1 MDKNITE
8 LLDFFHIMEYLINS
22 NTHHFLKMA
31 EKNTDLPPIVEN
43 AGMCLWTHLPQPHKQ

>member
-43 AGMCLWTHLPQPHKQ
+43 AGMCLWTPSPTP